1 LKGAGDFGGFLAVA
15 INDYSSA
22 GLSTGYC
29 SQSDDRFGG
38 LHDFTEEPTRRAQ
51 GVHAAHRQAVGGVWL
66 VEAVLA
72 LVVWEERLISRR
84 TNPNAR

>member
-1 LKGAGDFGGFLAVA
+1 LQGF
-15 INDYSSA
+15 
-22 GLSTGYC
+22 TGR
-29 SQSDDRFGG
+29 SP
-38 LHDFTEEPTRRAQ
+38 EERRAQ

-84 TNPNAR
+84 TQPECAVKREVDRGL